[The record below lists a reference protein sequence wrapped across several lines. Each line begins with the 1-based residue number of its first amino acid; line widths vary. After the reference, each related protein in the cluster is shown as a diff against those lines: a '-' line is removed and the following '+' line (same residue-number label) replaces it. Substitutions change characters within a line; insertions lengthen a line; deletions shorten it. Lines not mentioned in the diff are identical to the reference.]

1 MKALIAYIPVWHAG
15 YQQFF
20 ESVIDK
26 VEKILLIDSAWAQ
39 TLSPDMGYLRKEIR
53 ALSTPSAQQ
62 LLIGLY
68 PDLAV
73 EVLNGTTVS
82 SDSSKQIVSIVAPDE
97 DVSRFVVE
105 KFYPTIPVEYSP
117 IFLRWDRAKATE
129 EKPIVPN
136 TSVTV
141 NELTNQ
147 MFTEAYWAAEQ
158 SSDWW
163 RHVGAVL
170 TKDDVILFSA
180 ANRHKPTDMTPYIVG
195 DVRQLF
201 HQSEYMNYSTAEHAE
216 CAVIA
221 EAARRGVAT
230 IDASLYVTTFPCPY
244 CARLIA
250 HAGVAE
256 LYFAEGYATLDGEEL
271 LKQAGVEIIQVEN
284 IVVEKK
290 SRSILKPYP
299 KK

>member
-15 YQQFF
+15 YQQLF

-26 VEKILLIDSAWAQ
+26 VEKILLIDPPWAQ
-39 TLSPDMGYLRKEIR
+39 TLSPDLDYLRKEIR
-53 ALSTPSAQQ
+53 ALSAPSAQQ

-73 EVLNGTTVS
+73 EVLNSTTTS
-82 SDSSKQIVSIVAPDE
+82 GDSIKQIDSIVAPDE
-97 DVSRFVVE
+97 DVSRIVVE
-105 KFYPTIPVEYSP
+105 KFFPTIPVEYSP

-136 TSVTV
+136 TSVTA

-147 MFTEAYWAAEQ
+147 MFTEAYLAAEK

-170 TKDDVILFSA
+170 AKDDDVLFSA
-180 ANRHKPTDMTPYIVG
+180 ANRHKPADMTPYIVG

-216 CAVIA
+216 TAVLA

-250 HAGVAE
+250 HSGITK

-271 LKQAGVEIIQVEN
+271 LKQAGIEIIQVKDLE
-284 IVVEKK
+284 VEKK